1 MDITSIMNTLMSAD
15 SLNSIS
21 KKTGAPKKEV
31 KSVLTSA
38 LPLLLAGA
46 KDQAEDKNT
55 ATGFEAALKQHSKNS
70 TKDLAGF
77 LGKVDL
83 ADGAKII
90 GHLLGGKTESTT
102 QTLAESS
109 GASSNNTAAI
119 LAAAAPLLMSLLGQ
133 ESEKE
138 EENAQGALVGQLV
151 SSMLSN
157 VNVGD
162 LLMGMLGA
170 DSDQE
175 EEKPKK
181 KKKKS
186 SKKKDDTAGKLGD
199 AAGLLMNLLK

>member
-1 MDITSIMNTLMSAD
+1 
-15 SLNSIS
+15 
-21 KKTGAPKKEV
+21 
-31 KSVLTSA
+31 
-38 LPLLLAGA
+38 
-46 KDQAEDKNT
+46 
-55 ATGFEAALKQHSKNS
+55 
-70 TKDLAGF
+70 
-77 LGKVDL
+77 
-83 ADGAKII
+83 
-90 GHLLGGKTESTT
+90 
-102 QTLAESS
+102 
-109 GASSNNTAAI
+109 
-119 LAAAAPLLMSLLGQ
+119 MSLLGQ

-186 SKKKDDTAGKLGD
+186 SKKKEDAAGKLGD